1 MERTIRMKGRA
12 TVTAPSDIT
21 VVSMNISGKE
31 TGFAE
36 ALETMSRT
44 TGRLKDLIS
53 SAGIERDSI
62 KTSDLK
68 VEQSYRK
75 VKIGTD
81 RNGYDKFKEVE
92 DGFDYYQK
100 IHFEFP
106 TDNTVLSDVIKNVS
120 KSGATPRIIFSFRNS
135 DPEGMKNRALAEAC
149 RHAQEE
155 AETIV
160 TAVGAKLGKLL
171 SVDRN
176 FSTCGDYDDED
187 GYNMPLRSACL
198 SESMDID
205 PEDYSVDQSVEMV
218 WEITD

>member
-36 ALETMSRT
+36 ALDTMSRT

-53 SAGIERDSI
+53 SARIERDSV

-106 TDNTVLSDVIKNVS
+106 TDNTVLSDVIKNVG

-149 RHAQEE
+149 RHAKEE

-171 SVDRN
+171 SVDRS
-176 FSTCGDYDDED
+176 FRTYSDYDDER
-187 GYNMPLRSACL
+187 GYDMPLESACL
-198 SESMDID
+198 SETMDID